1 MSSHTSTLAPAATI
15 ERHDGYTIQHF
26 APITI
31 GSTVFAVREQIID
44 GSDTPVMW
52 ITGPRGADYTLER
65 TNRPGVYVA
74 QSFTSG
80 QPMKRQGNVVL
91 INWAG
96 DIIEQA

>member
-1 MSSHTSTLAPAATI
+1 MTNNTITTTAPT
-15 ERHDGYTIQHF
+15 EQHDGYTITHY
-26 APITI
+26 APIQLGGKTF
-31 GSTVFAVREQIID
+31 TVREQHVD
-44 GSDTPVMW
+44 GSPESIMW
-52 ITGPRGADYTLER
+52 ITGPRGADYTLQR

-91 INWAG
+91 IHWLG